1 MEMKQGTAAIEASHI
16 YKSFRGTEVLKDI
29 SLRCEPGRIYGFVGH
44 NGSGKTVLFK
54 CICGFLACD
63 SGEIRVGGKVM
74 GKELDML
81 TDAGIII
88 EEPGF
93 LRKWS
98 AYHNLE
104 FLYTIRNRKDKAYL
118 CSILEK
124 VGLEPGLRRPV
135 GKYSLGMKQRLAI
148 AQAIMEDPRILILD
162 EPTDHLDMESIT
174 ALNNGLIKFPGVL
187 LFASRDHQVVQ
198 TTANRIIEFLPNGAM
213 IDKVTTYDEYLESDE
228 MARKRQVY
236 STSNA
241 QEEDD

>member
-1 MEMKQGTAAIEASHI
+1 MEMQMEIGLIEVSHI

-29 SLRCEPGRIYGFVGH
+29 SLRCEPGHIYGFVGH

-63 SGEIRVGGKVM
+63 SGEIRVDGKVM
-74 GKELDML
+74 GKETDML

-104 FLYTIRNRKDKAYL
+104 FLYTIHNKKDKKYL
-118 CSILEK
+118 YSILEK

-148 AQAIMEDPRILILD
+148 AQAIMENPRILILD
-162 EPTDHLDMESIT
+162 EPM
-174 ALNNGLIKFPGVL
+174 NGLDKKGVGQMRELFLEMKAQGKVVL
-187 LFASRDHQVVQ
+187 LASH
-198 TTANRIIEFLPNGAM
+198 NREDIDILCDEVHEMENG
-213 IDKVTTYDEYLESDE
+213 E
-228 MARKRQVY
+228 MVH
-236 STSNA
+236 
-241 QEEDD
+241 

>member
-162 EPTDHLDMESIT
+162 EPM
-174 ALNNGLIKFPGVL
+174 NGLDRKGVGEMRELFLEMKAQGKVIL
-187 LFASRDHQVVQ
+187 LASH
-198 TTANRIIEFLPNGAM
+198 NREDISLLCDEVYEMENGERVGA
-213 IDKVTTYDEYLESDE
+213 
-228 MARKRQVY
+228 AH
-236 STSNA
+236 
-241 QEEDD
+241 

>member
-148 AQAIMEDPRILILD
+148 AQALMEKPSLLILD
-162 EPTDHLDMESIT
+162 EPFNAIDPDTVMDFQSLLGRLNKEEGVTLLMTSHRQEDIQGLCKSIY
-174 ALNNGLIKFPGVL
+174 
-187 LFASRDHQVVQ
+187 Q
-198 TTANRIIEFLPNGAM
+198 
-213 IDKVTTYDEYLESDE
+213 IDSKSLKSI
-228 MARKRQVY
+228 A
-236 STSNA
+236 
-241 QEEDD
+241 

>member
-1 MEMKQGTAAIEASHI
+1 MEMEVKEGIIEASHI

-29 SLRCEPGRIYGFVGH
+29 SLRCEPGHIYGFVGH

-54 CICGFLACD
+54 CICGFLSCD
-63 SGEIRVGGKVM
+63 RGEIKVGGKVM

-104 FLYTIRNRKDKAYL
+104 FLYTIRNKKDKGYL
-118 CSILEK
+118 CSVLEK

-162 EPTDHLDMESIT
+162 EPM
-174 ALNNGLIKFPGVL
+174 NGL
-187 LFASRDHQVVQ
+187 
-198 TTANRIIEFLPNGAM
+198 
-213 IDKVTTYDEYLESDE
+213 DKK
-228 MARKRQVY
+228 AIW
-236 STSNA
+236 
-241 QEEDD
+241 